1 MIKIVT
7 DTTSGLPPELAQAH
21 DIPVLPQIIIF
32 GEEMYRDD
40 TEMDTRMFLQKL
52 RSSPTLPKT
61 AAPPPA
67 LYNPIFERL
76 LAEGYRTIICLHPSS
91 ELSGTV
97 RSALTAAQDFPGA
110 DIRVVD
116 TRTIA
121 APLATVVLLAARW
134 AQEGMDADTII
145 ARVQELL
152 ARQRVYFVVDTLEYL
167 HRGGRI
173 GGAQALL
180 GGLLQV
186 KPILTLQD
194 GRVEPFEKQRTQRRA
209 LERLRELVLEGCP
222 RTPESY
228 LAVMHADAEAT
239 ARSLAA
245 DFSAQL
251 GIPDIPIYELPPAIV
266 THAGPGVLAVS
277 YFAMHKVNLVLHRS
291 PPMVS
296 IHNVQTE
303 DPVAQDSSCV
313 TGARPW

>member
-1 MIKIVT
+1 MIQIIT
-7 DTTSGLPPELAQAH
+7 DTTSGLPPELARKY

-32 GEEMYRDD
+32 GEESYRDD
-40 TEMDTRMFLQKL
+40 TEMDTRMFLEKL
-52 RSSPTLPKT
+52 RASPTLPKT

-67 LYNPIFERL
+67 LYHPIFERL
-76 LAEGYRTIICLHPSS
+76 LAEGYRTLICLHPSS
-91 ELSGTV
+91 DLSGTV
-97 RSALTAAQDFPGA
+97 RSALTAAQDFPEA

-116 TRTIA
+116 TRTVA

-134 AQEGMDADTII
+134 AREGMDADTII
-145 ARVQELL
+145 ARVQETL

-186 KPILTLQD
+186 KPILTLRD
-194 GRVEPFEKQRTQRRA
+194 GRVEPFEQQRTQRRA
-209 LERLRELVLEGCP
+209 LARLRELVLEGCP
-222 RTPESY
+222 PSPESY

-239 ARSLAA
+239 ARELAA

-251 GIPDIPIYELPPAIV
+251 GIPEIPIYELPPAIV

-277 YFAMHKVNLVLHRS
+277 YFTA
-291 PPMVS
+291 P
-296 IHNVQTE
+296 E
-303 DPVAQDSSCV
+303 
-313 TGARPW
+313 